1 MYAMTGNLVAQSGRR
16 DELVDI
22 LKRTASLVGQLPAC
36 HMYIV
41 SEDLANETI
50 VWVFEMWDDKDS
62 HDASLTDERV
72 RNLIAEAMPL
82 MDGAPSGAE
91 LRVASSPIPTIPL
104 A

>member
-22 LKRTASLVGQLPAC
+22 LKRAASLVGQLPAC

-62 HDASLTDERV
+62 HDASLTDARV

-82 MDGAPSGAE
+82 MVGAPSGAE
-91 LRVASSPIPTIPL
+91 LRVSSSPIPTIPL